1 MPKFIE
7 IMFIL
12 VGAMLVTTHVMA
24 DTSAVGSDGITYRV
38 PPKLY
43 GEVYLQNGETRITKE
58 ENCNFKKTSL
68 FLQKKIC
75 SDSEKVMRKGDDIT
89 MESTGPSE
97 TLVYRFDVIGV
108 VAGMTFMAIAIVL
121 FRLLKKLA
129 MIIYANTVV
138 FAMITLFVVIAT
150 FPSSIPLLLLP
161 LTIAL
166 VFSRERM
173 FYIIAIVYEVLMG
186 VLLFQ
191 IA

>member
-121 FRLLKKLA
+121 FRLLKKLRLNLRNQLSPLFLLHRIS
-129 MIIYANTVV
+129 MQTTTVST
-138 FAMITLFVVIAT
+138 MMRTT
-150 FPSSIPLLLLP
+150 
-161 LTIAL
+161 
-166 VFSRERM
+166 
-173 FYIIAIVYEVLMG
+173 VLMSQMTIRLTPMKT
-186 VLLFQ
+186 VLAMLGKNQ
-191 IA
+191 QMVKERWQV